1 MEKITER
8 TKQLSIGSLILFGAM
23 ALLTACQS
31 ARSTHP
37 KRTATEQLL
46 LSAAT
51 DRALRDVNLPD
62 LADQTVYLDT
72 TYLETFDQPYVIGS
86 LRDLLFRN
94 GALLQE
100 KPEQA
105 DIIVEARSAALST
118 DSMESLAGIPAMP
131 LPIPAAVT
139 IETPELP
146 LFKMNSQTSVA
157 KLALTAYNRE
167 SKKHL
172 FSADALLGQA
182 HLDHYT
188 LLGITTKKTNI
199 PEKE

>member
-1 MEKITER
+1 MEKIFER
-8 TKQLSIGSLILFGAM
+8 TKRLSSGSLILFGALT
-23 ALLTACQS
+23 LLTACQS

-46 LSAAT
+46 LSTAT
-51 DRALRDVNLPD
+51 DRALRDANLPD
-62 LADQTVYLDT
+62 LEDRTVYLDT

-100 KPEQA
+100 KLEQA
-105 DIIVEARSAALST
+105 DIIIEARSGALST
-118 DSMESLAGIPAMP
+118 DTAESLAGIPAMP
-131 LPIPAAVT
+131 LPIPATVT
-139 IETPELP
+139 VETPELP

-157 KLALTAYNRE
+157 KLALTAYKRE
-167 SKKHL
+167 SREHL

-182 HLDHYT
+182 QLDHYT
-188 LLGITTKKTNI
+188 LLGITTKKTKI